1 MGSGGWERSGRER
14 RSEKIEES
22 GTKRAET
29 GEQRDSRRR
38 REVVEGSRQR
48 GTNPFGH
55 RTALTGSG
63 EERGEKREERRKKR
77 EETPKE
83 AARGPQMR
91 PPEVLKGEREA
102 DRRLESLHFK
112 G

>member
-1 MGSGGWERSGRER
+1 MGSEMC
-14 RSEKIEES
+14 I
-22 GTKRAET
+22 
-29 GEQRDSRRR
+29 RDR
-38 REVVEGSRQR
+38 
-48 GTNPFGH
+48 
-55 RTALTGSG
+55 
-63 EERGEKREERRKKR
+63 KREESSNKR

>member
-1 MGSGGWERSGRER
+1 MKPPEGDRSFPIPSRLKSEEDRRLESLHFKGVRDCIARIPRAYAAARALPSPRPQVGWPN
-14 RSEKIEES
+14 
-22 GTKRAET
+22 A
-29 GEQRDSRRR
+29 
-38 REVVEGSRQR
+38 
-48 GTNPFGH
+48 
-55 RTALTGSG
+55 A
-63 EERGEKREERRKKR
+63 RRKKR

>member
-1 MGSGGWERSGRER
+1 MKPPE
-14 RSEKIEES
+14 
-22 GTKRAET
+22 
-29 GEQRDSRRR
+29 
-38 REVVEGSRQR
+38 

-55 RTALTGSG
+55 RAASKGRR
-63 EERGEKREERRKKR
+63 EERGEKREESRKKR
-77 EETPKE
+77 EDTQKE

-91 PPEVLKGEREA
+91 PPEVPKREREA

>member
-1 MGSGGWERSGRER
+1 MFVRFGAEMWSKKSGRFCDFGIR
-14 RSEKIEES
+14 FLVI
-22 GTKRAET
+22 
-29 GEQRDSRRR
+29 
-38 REVVEGSRQR
+38 VEGMATKE
-48 GTNPFGH
+48 G
-55 RTALTGSG
+55 
-63 EERGEKREERRKKR
+63 RKKKAGRNKR

>member
-1 MGSGGWERSGRER
+1 MREER
-14 RSEKIEES
+14 RETPRGRQRSRNEAARGEPTLS
-22 GTKRAET
+22 GTVPPPK
-29 GEQRDSRRR
+29 GRR
-38 REVVEGSRQR
+38 
-48 GTNPFGH
+48 
-55 RTALTGSG
+55 

-91 PPEVLKGEREA
+91 PPEVLKGEMEA